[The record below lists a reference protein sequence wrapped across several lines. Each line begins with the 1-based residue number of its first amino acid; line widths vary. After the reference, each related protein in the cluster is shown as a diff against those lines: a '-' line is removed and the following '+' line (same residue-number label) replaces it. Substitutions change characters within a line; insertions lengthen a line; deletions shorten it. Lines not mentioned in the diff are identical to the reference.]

1 MRQDHP
7 IGIDSFVSQTCQLS
21 PHVNPIQALQLL
33 QECIKIMLQTSVTAP
48 LGVLADSCSQSLI
61 TSSSRPGPTPSIFCP
76 SIDSSIKLR
85 LLILVLLNPFRTP
98 NRSGKPRSSHF

>member
-33 QECIKIMLQTSVTAP
+33 QECIKIMLQISGNDFP
-48 LGVLADSCSQSLI
+48 IG
-61 TSSSRPGPTPSIFCP
+61 RPG
-76 SIDSSIKLR
+76 
-85 LLILVLLNPFRTP
+85 
-98 NRSGKPRSSHF
+98 